1 MAEQSAE
8 KKLRQEV
15 RVERGKI
22 EACSHRVA
30 NERLQ
35 EAEEAVDVMCMR
47 IQELKSDATE
57 RQARM
62 SREHTSEAD
71 SLQNDPKVCQH
82 WSAPAR
88 MSSAEWNVF
97 DVRLESTH
105 AVCILAAF
113 LDCAVTQEMKAEV
126 ASARVPSTFSIFSEL
141 PLMRKAVEEAEA
153 AKREARMQM
162 SSVSRIPITVKQH
175 FGERALCTHSSMV
188 MQISKM
194 LSLTMLLGCF
204 GAVQA
209 ESQVG
214 QDPRMMRY
222 EARVDANGEAQDF
235 VPVPDHSAHHR
246 VRNQAALLAGDQTPP
261 APAAPATT
269 TLFPQNPKGPLAIDD
284 NAWTLLFK
292 AKLGAL
298 FPVLILFMLTFCLLA
313 LSSCMFF
320 KAKKAEGDEAEELKA
335 QACGPEGLEEDL
347 YGLAIASI
355 VRDTRS
361 FCRGYSSAGLMIA
374 RMGVSVMIL
383 VLVLILQIYLM
394 AELKALVTSVAVNQI
409 RSVYDRYEII
419 MYGNDTARMART
431 ANGFHRGREP
441 YFDPQNFEKLDEEDK
456 EQVCQIPLSQ
466 PTFFMTL
473 LTIWTFTVVA
483 DIRKA
488 IDTWVRIV
496 RITPTIDS
504 MKDSMEQAEGSD
516 EEFVII
522 GLTAPVKITLSIVL
536 FLPRLVVDIY
546 LLWLGCRWL
555 TATPSFE
562 DVILNAVALEFI
574 LVLNNVIF
582 STVVPLQSV
591 VVTLQSTAS
600 RELHASIN
608 GHIGVA
614 AVCGSKQVQSG
625 WGPFA
630 SFRAAETEVY
640 FLKPMAPGAQTE
652 IVDVVAAKQEGPQ
665 PDLAEGQGTAPKDGI
680 DLEMSRS
687 EATEDLGKPAE
698 QPPVR
703 LMCLVM
709 LSMFQGYASMVGP
722 LQSAYKHKLGIST
735 DGTAA
740 AHAFTQ
746 AAVGVHYGKLIA
758 RLGHNVIFACL
769 SPWTRVVIAMCFMFL
784 GVTIPTFLVFTLGW
798 DWVGS
803 VFIAYMLSG
812 LGLGI
817 FEVTFLSVITPLGR
831 ATKAWAIVGC
841 PMGFATINILGL
853 TASSFGVEMVYIFY
867 YILACLPIGMALFC
881 RLAPRGSTELKT
893 ANFSA
898 SLLQA
903 RRWMPGMIPFFAAQ
917 FLSHF
922 AMENWP
928 AIFYMFHPPM
938 VPLFDPHS
946 EQHLMKWGQF
956 FAVTYVFIFL
966 GDSISRRIAIYMS
979 TPSLRRRLAYLGVAM
994 ALIGIGLY
1002 LESLA
1007 IAIVIPVAIFLV
1019 FWGNGTIYGLTA
1031 NHVDKHIPS
1040 EHNLAS
1046 YSFWCFVGDL
1056 GAILG
1061 GILVDNT
1068 HEVQP
1073 TAKSVLAAFAWGI
1086 GSMIWVLLYMYLLQA
1101 VLPQYRW
1108 DARR

>member
-1 MAEQSAE
+1 
-8 KKLRQEV
+8 
-15 RVERGKI
+15 
-22 EACSHRVA
+22 
-30 NERLQ
+30 
-35 EAEEAVDVMCMR
+35 
-47 IQELKSDATE
+47 
-57 RQARM
+57 
-62 SREHTSEAD
+62 
-71 SLQNDPKVCQH
+71 
-82 WSAPAR
+82 
-88 MSSAEWNVF
+88 
-97 DVRLESTH
+97 
-105 AVCILAAF
+105 
-113 LDCAVTQEMKAEV
+113 
-126 ASARVPSTFSIFSEL
+126 
-141 PLMRKAVEEAEA
+141 
-153 AKREARMQM
+153 
-162 SSVSRIPITVKQH
+162 
-175 FGERALCTHSSMV
+175 MV

-204 GAVQA
+204 GAVA
-209 ESQVG
+209 ETH
-214 QDPRMMRY
+214 DPRMMRY

-261 APAAPATT
+261 APAPAAPATT
-269 TLFPQNPKGPLAIDD
+269 TLYPQNPKGPLAIDD

-591 VVTLQSTAS
+591 VDTRNTQILP
-600 RELHASIN
+600 RE
-608 GHIGVA
+608 
-614 AVCGSKQVQSG
+614 K
-625 WGPFA
+625 
-630 SFRAAETEVY
+630 
-640 FLKPMAPGAQTE
+640 
-652 IVDVVAAKQEGPQ
+652 
-665 PDLAEGQGTAPKDGI
+665 
-680 DLEMSRS
+680 
-687 EATEDLGKPAE
+687 
-698 QPPVR
+698 
-703 LMCLVM
+703 
-709 LSMFQGYASMVGP
+709 
-722 LQSAYKHKLGIST
+722 
-735 DGTAA
+735 
-740 AHAFTQ
+740 
-746 AAVGVHYGKLIA
+746 
-758 RLGHNVIFACL
+758 
-769 SPWTRVVIAMCFMFL
+769 
-784 GVTIPTFLVFTLGW
+784 
-798 DWVGS
+798 
-803 VFIAYMLSG
+803 
-812 LGLGI
+812 
-817 FEVTFLSVITPLGR
+817 
-831 ATKAWAIVGC
+831 
-841 PMGFATINILGL
+841 
-853 TASSFGVEMVYIFY
+853 
-867 YILACLPIGMALFC
+867 
-881 RLAPRGSTELKT
+881 
-893 ANFSA
+893 
-898 SLLQA
+898 
-903 RRWMPGMIPFFAAQ
+903 
-917 FLSHF
+917 
-922 AMENWP
+922 
-928 AIFYMFHPPM
+928 
-938 VPLFDPHS
+938 
-946 EQHLMKWGQF
+946 
-956 FAVTYVFIFL
+956 
-966 GDSISRRIAIYMS
+966 
-979 TPSLRRRLAYLGVAM
+979 
-994 ALIGIGLY
+994 
-1002 LESLA
+1002 
-1007 IAIVIPVAIFLV
+1007 
-1019 FWGNGTIYGLTA
+1019 
-1031 NHVDKHIPS
+1031 
-1040 EHNLAS
+1040 
-1046 YSFWCFVGDL
+1046 
-1056 GAILG
+1056 
-1061 GILVDNT
+1061 
-1068 HEVQP
+1068 EVQP

-1108 DARR
+1108 DVRDVCIEFLEAKTVGGPFDPRWKPS